1 MNDHDPA
8 AGPAPLRG
16 DAAKAFGR
24 HLDRRVRDSV
34 LLRADWPVA
43 PGVRAF
49 TTLRRGLNVGVSA
62 PPFDTFNLG
71 NHRSAAGDA
80 PDAVTT
86 NRAALRWIGE
96 LPSPPHWLRQVHGV
110 QVERFDAPMAD
121 AAAGD
126 GRPEPARTGSGPSGL
141 PLSGSGLSEPE
152 ADAAVTSV
160 PDCVLAILTADC
172 LPVAFAS
179 RDGDEVG
186 AAHAGWRGLAAGVLE
201 ATVEAM
207 HAAPERLIAWLGPAA
222 GPQAYEIGEEVRA
235 AFVDADP
242 AAAAAFVATRP
253 GHWRVDLYALAR
265 RRLAAVGV
273 TAVHGGGLCTIS
285 DPGRFY
291 SHRRDARTGR
301 MATVVWFEGAQA
313 SSVSA

>member
-1 MNDHDPA
+1 MNEHDDGTGA
-8 AGPAPLRG
+8 APLRG

-24 HLDRRVRDSV
+24 HLDRQVRESV
-34 LLRADWPVA
+34 LLRADWPA
-43 PGVRAF
+43 PRGVHAF

-62 PPFDTFNLG
+62 PPFDSFNLG

-80 PDAVTT
+80 PDAVRTH
-86 NRAALRWIGE
+86 RAALRWIGE

-110 QVERFDAPMAD
+110 QVERFDAPVVDPAAEAD
-121 AAAGD
+121 PTATEL
-126 GRPEPARTGSGPSGL
+126 PGSDL
-141 PLSGSGLSEPE
+141 PEPE
-152 ADAAVTSV
+152 ADAAVTSAAG
-160 PDCVLAILTADC
+160 CVLAILTADC
-172 LPVAFAS
+172 LPVVFAS
-179 RDGDEVG
+179 IDGDEVG
-186 AAHAGWRGLAAGVLE
+186 AAHAGWRGLADGVLE
-201 ATVEAM
+201 ATVAAM
-207 HAAPERLIAWLGPAA
+207 HSAPERLIAWLGPAA

-235 AFVDADP
+235 AFVDPDP
-242 AAAAAFVATRP
+242 GAAAAFVDTRP

-301 MATVVWFEGAQA
+301 MATVVWFE
-313 SSVSA
+313 